1 MRLVEKHIIKKSHP
15 LYNEC
20 DSLCFKSKNLYN
32 YANYIVM
39 NEFKTSSKNKELGLV
54 ENANYLNYNKINRM
68 LIDEKQ
74 FDMYELPIKVS
85 NQTLMKLD
93 NNWNSFFRSIKD
105 FKKNPNKYYSKPK
118 LPKFLDKVNGRFMVT
133 YEKGAISKKRLK
145 HGIVSL
151 SKTKIEIS
159 SKRENINQVR
169 IVPRIDH
176 YVIEVVYTVSDT
188 PKFNNNERFIGIDL
202 GVNNLATITSN
213 TKELKPIIIN
223 GRPLKSMNQYY
234 NKKAAELKSI
244 LETRNKQK
252 SSKNY
257 RKLTNKR
264 NRKIDNYLHVSSK
277 KVVEIATKNNINT
290 IIIGKNENWKQE
302 VKMGD
307 KNNQSFVNIP
317 HSRFINM
324 IVYKC
329 EIAGINVILQEESF
343 TSKASFLDL
352 DYIPTY
358 GVKEPDESYGF
369 SGYRQHRGLYK
380 LKGEKKYINADVNG
394 SYNIL
399 RKAIP
404 NAFSEGTEGVSV
416 NPLIIKIKN

>member
-1 MRLVEKHIIKKSHP
+1 MKLVEKHIIKKSHS
-15 LYNEC
+15 LYIEC
-20 DSLCFKSKNLYN
+20 DKLCFKSKNLYN
-32 YANYIVM
+32 YANYIVT
-39 NEFKTSSKNKELGLV
+39 NEFKTSSMNKELGLV
-54 ENANYLNYNKINRM
+54 ENANYLNYNAINRM

-93 NNWNSFFRSIKD
+93 NNWNSFFKSIKD
-105 FKKNPNKYYSKPK
+105 YKKNPNKYYSRPKP
-118 LPKFLDKVNGRFMVT
+118 PKFLDKINGRFMVI

-145 HGIVSL
+145 HGIISL
-151 SKTKIEIS
+151 SKTNIEIS
-159 SKRENINQVR
+159 SKQENINQVR
-169 IVPRIDH
+169 IVPKIDH
-176 YVIEVVYTVSDT
+176 YVIEVVYTKSDT
-188 PKFNNNERFIGIDL
+188 VMLDNNKRYMSIDL

-213 TKELKPIIIN
+213 TNELKPLIIN
-223 GRPLKSMNQYY
+223 GRPLKSMNQFY
-234 NKKAAELKSI
+234 NKKAAELKSV

-252 SSKNY
+252 SCKNY

-277 KVVEIATKNNINT
+277 KVVEIATKNKINT
-290 IIIGKNENWKQE
+290 VIIGKNENWKQE
-302 VKMGD
+302 VKMSTR
-307 KNNQSFVNIP
+307 NNQSFVNIP

-329 EIAGINVILQEESF
+329 EIAGINVILQEESY
-343 TSKASFLDL
+343 TSKASFLNL

-358 GVKEPDESYGF
+358 GQKDVESYGF

-380 LKGEKKYINADVNG
+380 LKGEKRTINADVNG

-404 NAFSEGTEGVSV
+404 NAFSKGTEGVSV